1 MVNEPTTLAGKIAS
15 KGREKGLSRFGPHRA
30 HMREGVMSLNQREL
44 QDPAI
49 LRKCYDA
56 INEALE
62 AKEYLWNNKT
72 HTYDERADHKTRLR
86 SAELYLGY
94 AVGKPVERILTTTKH
109 IKTEDERIQDLTP
122 EALELLATK
131 LRKHAQIQAVIEN
144 VPRSDNES
152 HK

>member
-1 MVNEPTTLAGKIAS
+1 VSEPTTLAEKIAS
-15 KGREKGLSRFGPHRA
+15 KGREKGLTRFGPHRA
-30 HMREGVMSLNQREL
+30 HVREGVMNLSQAEL
-44 QDPAI
+44 QDPEI
-49 LRKCYDA
+49 LRKCYNA

-72 HTYDERADHKTRLR
+72 HTYDERPDHKTRLR

-109 IKTEDERIQDLTP
+109 IKTEDDRLKDLTP
-122 EALELLATK
+122 EALELLADK
-131 LRKHAQIQAVIEN
+131 LRKHGQAQAVIEN
-144 VPRSDNES
+144 VPRAETES